1 MQNAGRIKCPV
12 LLCSSENDT
21 MVDVAGQ
28 TEFAEKSKVVKL
40 KQFPEAKHE
49 LFNCSAEILEEYYA
63 TLLKFYE

>member
-12 LLCSSENDT
+12 LLCSSGNDA
-21 MVDVAGQ
+21 MVDVSGQ
-28 TEFAEKSKVVKL
+28 TEFAEKSKV